1 LPPEEEG
8 NVDISCVFD
17 LSIKNTLSSVRNS
30 SRHSMGPE
38 QVKQCTYTCTCKH
51 CATTKI
57 DGALR
62 RRKNKKHGAFVQGQI
77 LYVPLHAPNMDPKL
91 SLNNPELNLSS
102 AGPVF
107 SKCRFVIVLRKFHK
121 QMECLPIYTHGGKG
135 VERKPKYELKEWTH
149 VQDANRSSSKDT
161 SMSLFASLD
170 RGSVNQNAYIYIT
183 ESVIVEYAGDIQ
195 DRGRMEQS
203 SFDRL
208 HELRAELD
216 EKAQQE
222 VWAAHRPGKSS

>member
-1 LPPEEEG
+1 
-8 NVDISCVFD
+8 
-17 LSIKNTLSSVRNS
+17 
-30 SRHSMGPE
+30 
-38 QVKQCTYTCTCKH
+38 
-51 CATTKI
+51 
-57 DGALR
+57 
-62 RRKNKKHGAFVQGQI
+62 
-77 LYVPLHAPNMDPKL
+77 
-91 SLNNPELNLSS
+91 
-102 AGPVF
+102 
-107 SKCRFVIVLRKFHK
+107 
-121 QMECLPIYTHGGKG
+121 

-149 VQDANRSSSKDT
+149 VQDANRSSGKDT